1 MSSEEKKHSEKIDGL
16 LETIGGLTLLEASEF
31 VSAFE
36 DRFGV
41 TAAAPVA
48 VAAAAPAGGAEAP
61 AEEEKTNF
69 DVILKDFG
77 GQKIQVIRVVR
88 ALTNLGL
95 KEAKELVESAPKPI
109 KTGLPKAEAE
119 DVKKQLEE
127 AGAAVEL
134 A

>member
-1 MSSEEKKHSEKIDGL
+1 MSSEEKKYSEKIEGL

-41 TAAAPVA
+41 TAATPMA
-48 VAAAAPAGGAEAP
+48 VAAAPAGGAAEAP
-61 AEEEKTNF
+61 AEEEKTTF
-69 DVILKDFG
+69 DVVLKDFG

-109 KTGLPKAEAE
+109 KQGLPKAEAE

-127 AGAAVEL
+127 AGATVEL